1 MNRLQGELQRLYGN
15 AMVLELAGAGGWTEL
30 AKVWTGV
37 QADLELP
44 APGIAVNGSDAYQ
57 LWFSFPDTVSASD
70 AEGMLAVLRARYLGD
85 VRPHRIRFNAKAA
98 PPPFQA
104 APERWSSFVT
114 PDLAALFD
122 EGPWLDLPPG
132 DDAQAEL
139 LSRLKSIPADAL
151 RRALPRLVPAPQAGT
166 PAPQAGTPSS
176 QTPERDDP
184 RRFLL
189 RVMNDA
195 TVEMRLRIEA
205 ARALL
210 GGSEGQRR

>member
-1 MNRLQGELQRLYGN
+1 MNRLQGELERLYGH
-15 AMVLELAGAGGWTEL
+15 ARVLELEGAGSWSEL

-37 QADLELP
+37 QAELELP
-44 APGIAVNGSDAYQ
+44 APGIAVNGCDAYQ
-57 LWFSFPDTVSASD
+57 LWFSFPASVSD
-70 AEGMLAVLRARYLGD
+70 PEAERLLATLRSRYLGD
-85 VRPHRIRFNAKAA
+85 VRPDRIRIRTKAA

-104 APERWSSFVT
+104 APERWSAFVT

-139 LSRLKSIPADAL
+139 LSRLKPIPADAL
-151 RRALPRLVPAPQAGT
+151 RRALPLLQPAPQAA
-166 PAPQAGTPSS
+166 APLPQMPDD
-176 QTPERDDP
+176 DDP

-195 TVEMRLRIEA
+195 AVDMHLRIEA
-205 ARALL
+205 AKALL
-210 GGSEGQRR
+210 DGNEGQRR

>member
-1 MNRLQGELQRLYGN
+1 MNRLQGELQRLYGQ
-15 AMVLELAGAGGWTEL
+15 ADGTGKVMVLELAGAGGWAEL
-30 AKVWTGV
+30 SKVWSGV

-57 LWFSFPDTVSASD
+57 LWFSFPDGVVASE
-70 AEGMLAVLRARYLGD
+70 AEGFVASLRARYLRD
-85 VRPHRIRFNAKAA
+85 VRPERIRLNTKAA
-98 PPPFQA
+98 RPPFQA
-104 APERWSSFVT
+104 APERWSAFLT

-139 LSRLKSIPADAL
+139 LSRLKSMPAEDL
-151 RRALPRLVPAPQAGT
+151 RRALQRRKPAAE
-166 PAPQAGTPSS
+166 ASAPSS
-176 QTPERDDP
+176 QPQEQDDP

-195 TVEMRLRIEA
+195 TVDMHLRIEA
-205 ARALL
+205 AKALL
-210 GGSEGQRR
+210 AGHEGQRR

>member
-1 MNRLQGELQRLYGN
+1 MNRLQGELERLYGH
-15 AMVLELAGAGGWTEL
+15 ARVLELEGAGSWSEL

-37 QADLELP
+37 QAELELP
-44 APGIAVNGSDAYQ
+44 APGIAVNGCDAYQ
-57 LWFSFPDTVSASD
+57 LWFSFPASVSD
-70 AEGMLAVLRARYLGD
+70 PEAERLLAALRSRYLGD
-85 VRPHRIRFNAKAA
+85 VRPDRIRIRTKAA

-104 APERWSSFVT
+104 APERWSAFVT

-139 LSRLKSIPADAL
+139 LSRLKTIPSDAL
-151 RRALPRLVPAPQAGT
+151 RRALPLLQPAPQAA
-166 PAPQAGTPSS
+166 APLPRM
-176 QTPERDDP
+176 PEDDDP

-195 TVEMRLRIEA
+195 AVDMHLRIEA
-205 ARALL
+205 AKALL
-210 GGSEGQRR
+210 DGNEGQRR

>member
-15 AMVLELAGAGGWTEL
+15 AMVLELAGAGSWAEL

-44 APGIAVNGSDAYQ
+44 APGIAVNGTDAYQ

-70 AEGMLAVLRARYLGD
+70 AEGFLGSLRSRYLRE
-85 VRPHRIRFNAKAA
+85 VRPERIHLNAKAA
-98 PPPFQA
+98 KPPFQA
-104 APERWSSFVT
+104 APERWSAFVT

-139 LSRLKSIPADAL
+139 LSRLKPIPADNL
-151 RRALPRLVPAPQAGT
+151 RRALQQLEPVAQAT
-166 PAPQAGTPSS
+166 APSS
-176 QTPERDDP
+176 PAQEQDDP
-184 RRFLL
+184 RRFLQ

-195 TVEMRLRIEA
+195 TVEMHLRIEA
-205 ARALL
+205 AKALL
-210 GGSEGQRR
+210 GANEGQRR